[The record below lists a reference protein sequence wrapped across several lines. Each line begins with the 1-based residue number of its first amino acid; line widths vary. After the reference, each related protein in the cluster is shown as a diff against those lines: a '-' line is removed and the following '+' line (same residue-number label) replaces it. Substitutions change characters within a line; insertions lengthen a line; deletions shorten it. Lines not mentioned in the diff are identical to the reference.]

1 LGRFVDGRHYRAG
14 PDIQVR
20 ERYAFSFVDRVEVET
35 MTERSTTRVS
45 IAFSAHDGF
54 RLNGTYFPAADGDRS
69 PVLIC
74 PATGIRQSFY
84 FPFADWLSKAGHST
98 FVFDYRGIGASLDTR
113 HVRDSRAR
121 KQDWGQLDMPAA
133 LDWLL
138 GETGAHAA
146 HLIGHSAGAQ
156 LVGLMPNHASVR
168 SLCAISASSGY
179 IGNIRWPKRF
189 AALLLAHMYVP
200 LSVRLLGYVPAKALG
215 WGDDLPPRVGIQWA
229 RWCSRPGYVAN
240 EFGSGVA
247 RHYYDEFTAPVIV
260 VAATDDPLA
269 TPANIADWL
278 RLLPRAKSDVHFIH
292 PDNPDGRAIGH
303 VGMFRRE
310 HSSLWP
316 ELTRGLLR

>member
-1 LGRFVDGRHYRAG
+1 MSFVDDLHYQAG
-14 PDIQVR
+14 PDIQLR
-20 ERYAFSFVDRVEVET
+20 DRYALSFVDCIEVET
-35 MTERSTTRVS
+35 MTERSTPRVS
-45 IAFSAHDGF
+45 IAFAARDGF
-54 RLNGTYFPAADGDRS
+54 QLKGTYFPASDGDRS

-84 FPFADWLSKAGHST
+84 FPFADWLRKDGHST
-98 FVFDYRGIGASLDTR
+98 FVFDYRGIGASLGTN
-113 HVRDSRAR
+113 HVRQSRAR

-133 LDWLL
+133 LEWLL
-138 GETGAHAA
+138 GETGAHDA

-168 SLCAISASSGY
+168 SLCAISASSGFV
-179 IGNIRWPKRF
+179 GNIRWPKRF

-200 LSVRLLGYVPAKALG
+200 ISVRLLGYVPARVLG
-215 WGDDLPPRVGIQWA
+215 WGDDLPPCIGLQWA
-229 RWCSRPGYVAN
+229 RWCRRPGYVAN
-240 EFGSGVA
+240 EFGAGVA
-247 RHYYDEFTAPVIV
+247 RHYYDKFTAPVTI

-278 RLLPRAKSDVHFIH
+278 RLLPSARSDVHFIH
-292 PDNPDGRAIGH
+292 PENPDGRAIGH

-316 ELTRGLLR
+316 ELTRGLRR

>member
-1 LGRFVDGRHYRAG
+1 MRDRHACSLVDW
-14 PDIQVR
+14 I
-20 ERYAFSFVDRVEVET
+20 EVEI

-45 IAFSAHDGF
+45 IAFPARDGF
-54 RLNGTYFPAADGDRS
+54 PLKGTYFPVVDGNRS

-84 FPFADWLSKAGHST
+84 YPFADWLRNDGHST
-98 FVFDYRGIGASLDTR
+98 FVFDYRGIGASLDTD
-113 HVRDSRAR
+113 HVRQSRAR

-138 GETGAHAA
+138 GETGARDA

-179 IGNIRWPKRF
+179 VGNIRWPKRF

-200 LSVRLLGYVPAKALG
+200 ISVRLLGYVPARVLG
-215 WGDDLPPRVGIQWA
+215 WGDDLPPCVGLQWA
-229 RWCSRPGYVAN
+229 RWCRRPGYVAN
-240 EFGSGVA
+240 EFGAGVA
-247 RHYYDEFTAPVIV
+247 RHFYDEFAAPVTI

-278 RLLPRAKSDVHFIH
+278 RLLPRARSDIHFIC
-292 PDNPDGRAIGH
+292 PENPDGRAIGH

-316 ELTRGLLR
+316 ALTSGLLR

>member
-1 LGRFVDGRHYRAG
+1 M
-14 PDIQVR
+14 
-20 ERYAFSFVDRVEVET
+20 SFVDCIEVAT
-35 MTERSTTRVS
+35 MTERSTARVG
-45 IAFSAHDGF
+45 ITFSARDGF
-54 RLNGTYFPAADGDRS
+54 QLKGTYFPAAEGDRS

-84 FPFADWLSKAGHST
+84 FPFADWLRKDGHST
-98 FVFDYRGIGASLDTR
+98 FVFDYRGIGASLGTD
-113 HVRDSRAR
+113 HVRRSQAR
-121 KQDWGQLDMPAA
+121 KQDWGQFDMPAA

-138 GETGAHAA
+138 GETSARSA

-156 LVGLMPNHASVR
+156 LVGLMPNHASIR

-179 IGNIRWPKRF
+179 VGNIRWPKRF

-200 LSVRLLGYVPAKALG
+200 ISIRLLGYVPARVLG
-215 WGDDLPPRVGIQWA
+215 WGDDLPPCVGLQWA
-229 RWCSRPGYVAN
+229 RWCRRPGYVAN
-240 EFGSGVA
+240 EFGAGVA
-247 RHYYDEFTAPVIV
+247 RHYYDEFIAPVTV

-292 PDNPDGRAIGH
+292 PENPDGRAIGH